1 MGTRIAVVGVGALG
15 GYVGGNLARAGH
27 DVTLVDFWPE
37 NIEAIRARGLQLD
50 GMSDDERFTVT
61 DVAALHVGDVQSLA
75 RQAPIDIALVAV
87 KSYDTEWATTLIRPH
102 LSPGGYVVSLQN
114 CLNEERIAGVVGW
127 GRTVGTIASM
137 ISVDMVEAGHV
148 LRTIPKM
155 GDRHTVFRC
164 GEVHGRISRRIE
176 ELVELFSL
184 VDSAKATTNLWG
196 ERWSKLV
203 LNGMVNGVSSATG
216 LPVAGVNRNDA
227 VRRFSIQL
235 GGEAVRIGQAL
246 GFDLERIGRFE
257 PEDLALASRRRRRR
271 PGPGGGPPD
280 QGGEAQPPR
289 RHPPPLDGAGRAEGP
304 PHRDRVHQ
312 RLHRRQGRGDRPPR
326 PGQRPHHRAGHRRRA
341 GRARTEPGPA
351 RRLSPSGLRPRPH
364 RRPAVS
370 LAVARPASPCCAIA
384 PQS

>member
-1 MGTRIAVVGVGALG
+1 
-15 GYVGGNLARAGH
+15 VGGNLARAGH

-61 DVAALHVGDVQSLA
+61 DVTALHVGDVQSLA
-75 RQAPIDIALVAV
+75 RQAPIDVALVAV

-164 GEVHGRISRRIE
+164 GEVHGRISRRID

-184 VDSAKATTNLWG
+184 VDSARSTTNLWG

-257 PEDLALASRRRRRR
+257 PEDLARAAEGDAEALALVEGALTKEAKPNPRDDIRR
-271 PGPGGGPPD
+271 PSM
-280 QGGEAQPPR
+280 AQDV
-289 RHPPPLDGAGRAEGP
+289 LKGR
-304 PHRDRVHQ
+304 
-312 RLHRRQGRGDRPPR
+312 
-326 PGQRPHHRAGHRRRA
+326 
-341 GRARTEPGPA
+341 RTEIEFINGYIAAKGAEIGVPA
-351 RRLSPSGLRPRPH
+351 PANARITELVTAVERGELEPS
-364 RRPAVS
+364 PAV
-370 LAVARPASPCCAIA
+370 LGG
-384 PQS
+384 